1 MAILISDKTNFRIRE
16 IIRGKEDRYIMI
28 NVSDLQKD
36 ITTLNGDSTNV
47 RVLNIG
53 GKKSGR
59 TTEKNRQ
66 VSGLQLKTSVF
77 LIDQIKYG

>member
-1 MAILISDKTNFRIRE
+1 
-16 IIRGKEDRYIMI
+16 MI
-28 NVSDLQKD
+28 NVSNLQKD

-47 RVLNIG
+47 RMLNIG

-59 TTEKNRQ
+59 TTEKNRK